1 MSFAFNLSVTS
12 GVNDLARFAFRA
24 SVGYSL
30 RKHFFSFHSNC
41 LNCSAV
47 LCFFPHPCEYIF
59 RTTSGKAKD
68 SMRHHVIGTIPFP
81 ASGQLSWWHL
91 FLHSFDSHLLS
102 QVLGGQQQT
111 EQMWPLPSRAAVP
124 IREQDSEQQNK
135 MPPLR
140 LFRLQARLKP
150 GRGGEGGTFIEGNQ
164 GRLLGAGGP
173 SD

>member
-1 MSFAFNLSVTS
+1 
-12 GVNDLARFAFRA
+12 
-24 SVGYSL
+24 
-30 RKHFFSFHSNC
+30 
-41 LNCSAV
+41 
-47 LCFFPHPCEYIF
+47 
-59 RTTSGKAKD
+59 
-68 SMRHHVIGTIPFP
+68 MRHHVIGTIPFP

-102 QVLGGQQQT
+102 RVLGGQQQT

-150 GRGGEGGTFIEGNQ
+150 GRGGEGGPFIEGKQ